1 MNERQPIGV
10 ELTPEQQER
19 FKLLEQEV
27 ASKQAESELDRDSGE
42 LDSTDLALG
51 EATVA
56 RREADRDALEAARQ
70 TVVETRA
77 DRDLTAGLLADAT
90 KTRPERPIQP
100 RPRAKTNLHADAV
113 EADLLELKRRAAE
126 NESQQRVA

>member
-1 MNERQPIGV
+1 MNERQPSAV

-56 RREADRDALEAARQ
+56 RREADRVALETAHRA
-70 TVVETRA
+70 VAETRA
-77 DRDLTAGLLADAT
+77 DRDLTAGLLTDAT
-90 KTRPERPIQP
+90 KSRPVRPIQP
-100 RPRAKTNLHADAV
+100 RPRAKTDLAV
-113 EADLLELKRRAAE
+113 ETDLLDLKRRAAE